1 METAAR
7 ENEPI
12 MNNEPLILAVD
23 DDPGILRLV
32 KLELS
37 SQGFRVNAAADG
49 MTALK
54 MAEEE
59 APDLVVMDIM
69 MPEMT
74 GLEVMERL
82 RAKKHVPVL
91 LLTGRD
97 QDMDKIQG
105 FEAGAD
111 DYLPKPFNPEELS
124 ARVRAILR
132 RSAVPAD
139 PATEMVVV
147 GDVAIDLRRRLV
159 KKHGQVVTLT
169 RTEWMLLQHL
179 AENPGRT
186 ILNSELLSRVWGAEY
201 RDDLQYLRV
210 WVSRLRAKLETDPGK
225 PSIIRTLQGVGYRLE
240 LSDEAPKSQDG
251 NSTADSVTLVGS
263 H

>member
-1 METAAR
+1 
-7 ENEPI
+7 
-12 MNNEPLILAVD
+12 MNGAPLILAVD
-23 DDPGILRLV
+23 DDPGILRLI
-32 KLELS
+32 KLELT
-37 SQGFRVNAAADG
+37 SQGFRVNAAGDG
-49 MTALK
+49 IEALK

-59 APDLVVMDIM
+59 TPELVVMDIM

-82 RAKKHVPVL
+82 RARKHVPVL
-91 LLTGRD
+91 LLTGRNE
-97 QDMDKIQG
+97 DMDKIQG

-111 DYLPKPFNPEELS
+111 DYLVKPFNPEELS

-139 PATEMVVV
+139 PHSEMVTV
-147 GDVAIDLRRRLV
+147 GDVQIDLRRRLV

-240 LSDEAPKSQDG
+240 LSPDG
-251 NSTADSVTLVGS
+251 EENGSKGDLVGAV
-263 H
+263 

>member
-1 METAAR
+1 MST
-7 ENEPI
+7 
-12 MNNEPLILAVD
+12 EPLVLAVD
-23 DDPGILRLV
+23 DDPGILRLI

-37 SQGFRVNAAADG
+37 TQGFRVNTVGDG
-49 MTALK
+49 LTALK

-59 APDLVVMDIM
+59 SPDLVVLDIM
-69 MPEMT
+69 MPELT
-74 GLEVMERL
+74 GIEVMQRL
-82 RAKKHVPVL
+82 RAKKHIPVL

-97 QDMDKIQG
+97 QDLDKIQG

-111 DYLPKPFNPEELS
+111 DYLVKPFNPEELS

-139 PATEMVVV
+139 PATEMVTV
-147 GDVAIDLRRRLV
+147 GEVQIDLRRRLV
-159 KKHGQVVTLT
+159 KKHGAVVTLT

-186 ILNSELLSRVWGAEY
+186 ILNSELLSRVWGSEY

-210 WVSRLRAKLETDPGK
+210 WVSRLRAKLEVDPSK
-225 PSIIRTLQGVGYRLE
+225 PSIIRTLQGVGYRLDLGE
-240 LSDEAPKSQDG
+240 NDPPPAEANG
-251 NSTADSVTLVGS
+251 DSAAREETLAGAGR
-263 H
+263 